1 MTKESEDAEID
12 AYLKTLNASVK
23 SQFERYK
30 SRDKLLKEARRMV
43 VPAPM
48 PPSNQTEKTSG
59 VVASVDASNCKRKRK
74 VPLKPPT
81 AKVKIARTLHSDSS
95 ESNATI
101 KHAVR
106 SATSMMSKEQRRL
119 HEQAA
124 AHFSAAT
131 KTLDKVGGGELRS
144 LWKKRLSLSMHNG
157 IMKEVKIPYMHNQSA
172 EEAMNCRT
180 AERGEPS
187 TLLHARERTTSQSE
201 NEARIAGLRY

>member
-106 SATSMMSKEQRRL
+106 SATSMMSKEQR
-119 HEQAA
+119 
-124 AHFSAAT
+124 
-131 KTLDKVGGGELRS
+131 KVGGGELRS